1 MTLFSLYAVFK
12 FFDKDYVNI
21 LLKTY
26 FLFLGVCAMAATLH
40 PFVKDEI
47 KRFISESRFKSWT
60 KIHKIDK
67 KVPILSDLFQLENFK
82 TEGDIVLL
90 FCAAISLVVASTYIY
105 SKHWCF
111 NNILGICF
119 SIQGI
124 ENIGLSSVKVGV
136 IVLVRVFHI
145 QSLSRKSKAIPNYPT
160 RFAFVAHSRVALM
173 IADIK
178 TYESCM
184 LARCLIFCDIRCLYR
199 NRTS

>member
-1 MTLFSLYAVFK
+1 MFPVYGSMTLFSLYAVFK

-40 PFVKDEI
+40 PFAKDEF

-60 KIHKIDK
+60 KVHKIDK
-67 KVPILSDLFQLENFK
+67 KIPILSNLFEMDNFK
-82 TEGDIVLL
+82 AECDVVLL

-136 IVLVRVFHI
+136 IVLVRRSVRARSNISSERQSQTTPHDLPCLHI
-145 QSLSRKSKAIPNYPT
+145 VVRRL
-160 RFAFVAHSRVALM
+160 
-173 IADIK
+173 
-178 TYESCM
+178 
-184 LARCLIFCDIRCLYR
+184 
-199 NRTS
+199 